1 MSTSN
6 YEILKIKGGVSAQ
19 SFISRITALAA
30 NGESIGGQNREEVV
44 TEGIIGNPNGRALG
58 SRGDVRI
65 RQDVPQIWLKV
76 SGDRTV
82 DGWQLIGAT
91 DDLFSTPVT
100 VVGGTNAEGTDE
112 TLVRA
117 NHRHRLEVQV
127 SDDDALIGARPELNF
142 TGSGVV
148 VTDDPVGDELDV
160 AISSTGFIEQIDAN
174 PNTVTV
180 ANDATLT
187 SIYSFTVPGGRMGTD
202 RVLRLRLIGDYF
214 NNTVASRDLRIQ
226 VSLGG
231 TVLYDEISASIIAPV
246 TRPRAV
252 VLDFYLVNRN
262 LATSQ
267 IGGGQFTI
275 GAGVTADDGISGLTD
290 YGTELRV
297 GSEFETIVGAV
308 DTTADQL
315 LDVSIEH
322 PVADLALVF
331 NKMLAF
337 IDIAR
342 L

>member
-30 NGESIGGQNREEVV
+30 NGESIGGHNREEVV
-44 TEGIIGNPNGRALG
+44 AEGIIGNPNGRALG
-58 SRGDVRI
+58 SRGDIRI
-65 RQDVPQIWLKV
+65 RKDVPQIWLKV

-82 DGWQLIGAT
+82 DGWQLIGAR
-91 DDLFSTPVT
+91 DELFATPVT
-100 VVGGTNAEGTDE
+100 VVGGTNAEGTDD

-127 SDDDALIGARPELNF
+127 SQDGALVGERPELNF

-148 VTDDPVGDELDV
+148 VTDDAVGDELDV

-174 PNTVTV
+174 PNNVLV
-180 ANDATLT
+180 VDDADLT
-187 SIYSFTVPGGRMGTD
+187 SVYSFTVPGGRMGTD
-202 RVLRLRLIGDYF
+202 RVLRLRMIGDYF
-214 NNTVASRDLRIQ
+214 NNSGFARDFRIQ
-226 VSLGG
+226 ISLGG
-231 TVLYDEISASIIAPV
+231 TVLYDETSPSIIAAIS
-246 TRPRAV
+246 RPRAA

-267 IGGGQFTI
+267 IGGGQFTM
-275 GAGVTADDGISGLTD
+275 GAALSATDGISGLAD
-290 YGTELRV
+290 YGTELRI
-297 GSEFETIVGAV
+297 GAELETIVAAV
-308 DTTADQL
+308 DTTVDQL

-322 PVADLALVF
+322 PFASLALSF
-331 NKMLAF
+331 NKRMAF
-337 IDIAR
+337 TDIAR